1 MIDEIV
7 QPESTNN
14 EPTTEQNN
22 MDSIVQPGVPP
33 ETPVAGEIPSNEEI
47 HELHHYHDR
56 LVQNTFITELW
67 PVLMS
72 RPEIA
77 LVLYRKLQ
85 AHYAVPDFS

>member
-1 MIDEIV
+1 MSDV
-7 QPESTNN
+7 QPEPTND
-14 EPTTEQNN
+14 EPTPEQDNLDSTLHPDSTTETG
-22 MDSIVQPGVPP
+22 P
-33 ETPVAGEIPSNEEI
+33 I
-47 HELHHYHDR
+47 HELHQYHDR

-85 AHYAVPDFS
+85 AHYAVPDFN

>member
-1 MIDEIV
+1 MSDEQV
-7 QPESTNN
+7 QPEVPNN
-14 EPTTEQNN
+14 ESPTEPND
-22 MDSIVQPGVPP
+22 MGSVVQPDSTP
-33 ETPVAGEIPSNEEI
+33 EATVVGDIPSNEEV
-47 HELHHYHDR
+47 HELHQYRDR

-85 AHYAVPDFS
+85 NHYAVSDFS